1 MTSVKLVNN
10 TYVLVYVQELVYEMD
25 MMERSGSRGSRA
37 GVGDFL
43 FEVLFQRCSSTVTSQ
58 SISTDVSLQRLLHA
72 WNRYAVKYDKGGI
85 AKEGAVKGW
94 WGIAGTLVL
103 WCVGSL
109 RLLIRWIAVCVC
121 VRVLLA
127 LPAVL
132 LIKVNT
138 DGGGTTL
145 SCNKLIEHINQHQV
159 SSSFNVSY

>member
-1 MTSVKLVNN
+1 M
-10 TYVLVYVQELVYEMD
+10 YVQELVYEMD
-25 MMERSGSRGSRA
+25 MMERSGSHGSRA

-58 SISTDVSLQRLLHA
+58 SISTDVSLQRLLHT
-72 WNRYAVKYDKGGI
+72 WNRYAVKYEKGGI
-85 AKEGAVKGW
+85 AGAWPKGGCIRLMGYCW
-94 WGIAGTLVL
+94 HTRSVIR
-103 WCVGSL
+103 VGSL
-109 RLLIRWIAVCVC
+109 RLLIHWITVCVC

-145 SCNKLIEHINQHQV
+145 SCNRLIEHINQHQV
-159 SSSFNVSY
+159 SSSFNVFY

>member
-1 MTSVKLVNN
+1 M
-10 TYVLVYVQELVYEMD
+10 YVQELVYEMD
-25 MMERSGSRGSRA
+25 MMERSGSHGSRA

-58 SISTDVSLQRLLHA
+58 SISTDVSLQRLLHT
-72 WNRYAVKYDKGGI
+72 WNRYAVKYEKGGI
-85 AKEGAVKGW
+85 AGAWPKGGCIRPMGYCW
-94 WGIAGTLVL
+94 HTRSVIR
-103 WCVGSL
+103 VGSL
-109 RLLIRWIAVCVC
+109 RLLIHWITVCVC

-145 SCNKLIEHINQHQV
+145 SCNRLIEHINQHQV
-159 SSSFNVSY
+159 SSSFNVFY